1 MIKSIVINI
10 IATGKY
16 EIYADPLI
24 ESIEKFFMP
33 GHDIKIIL
41 YTDSRK
47 FIENLRN
54 NLSVIQIE
62 NEPWPNPTLKRF
74 HYFLLGE
81 KIIENSDFT
90 FYIDVDSL
98 FVNHV
103 DLPLSEMDGIIPTL
117 HPGFY
122 GKVGTPERNPR
133 SKAYLPVDSDNL
145 YFCGGFF
152 GGDSKSFIEMSK
164 EIKKNIDEDLSAGI
178 IAKWHDE
185 SHLNHYL
192 FYNPPKHILGNN
204 FAIPENQISEFPNS
218 PIVFL
223 DKNHQAMRSL

>member
-1 MIKSIVINI
+1 MKISINI

-16 EIYADPLI
+16 EIYIDPLI
-24 ESIEKFFMP
+24 ESIEKFFMT

-41 YTDSRK
+41 YTDSIK
-47 FIENLRN
+47 FAENLRN
-54 NLSVIQIE
+54 NLHVIQIE

-98 FVNHV
+98 FINKV
-103 DLPLSEMDGIIPTL
+103 DLHPGEMHGIIPTL

-152 GGDSKSFIEMSK
+152 GGNSKFFIKSYYFMFEARSFFIYSVVIFPTTYFFIHDSGSSYYK
-164 EIKKNIDEDLSAGI
+164 
-178 IAKWHDE
+178 
-185 SHLNHYL
+185 L
-192 FYNPPKHILGNN
+192 FP
-204 FAIPENQISEFPNS
+204 
-218 PIVFL
+218 
-223 DKNHQAMRSL
+223 SLI